1 MDSFEFTKIAAAVL
15 TALLVIVGTKTA
27 IEMNAHG
34 GEEKPGY
41 TIAVAEPEGEGA
53 DAAGADAAAAE
64 PAVDF
69 NTILA
74 KANAE
79 TGKKVFA
86 KCKGCHA
93 AESGK
98 PATVGPNLWGVVNR
112 DIAHAEGFKYSAGL
126 EGKEG
131 NWTFENLAAFLKAP
145 KAFAPGTKM
154 VFPGFKDPVEK
165 ANLIAYL
172 ATLADSPVALPTATE
187 PAATPDAAK
196 ADEAKPAAE
205 GTDKPAANDE
215 AKPADKDAAKPAD
228 KGDAKPAD
236 AAK

>member
-15 TALLVIVGTKTA
+15 SALLVIVGAKVA
-27 IEMNAHG
+27 IDMNAHG
-34 GEEKPGY
+34 DHEKPGY
-41 TIAVAEPEGEGA
+41 TIAVAEPEA
-53 DAAGADAAAAE
+53 DAAAADAGAAAE

-74 KANAE
+74 KANADA
-79 TGKKVFA
+79 GKKVFA
-86 KCKGCHA
+86 KCKGCHM

-145 KAFAPGTKM
+145 KTFAPGTKM

-187 PAATPDAAK
+187 AAAKPDAAPAGGDAAK
-196 ADEAKPAAE
+196 PDEAKPA
-205 GTDKPAANDE
+205 D
-215 AKPADKDAAKPAD
+215 KPADKDAAKPAE
-228 KGDAKPAD
+228 KVDAKPAD